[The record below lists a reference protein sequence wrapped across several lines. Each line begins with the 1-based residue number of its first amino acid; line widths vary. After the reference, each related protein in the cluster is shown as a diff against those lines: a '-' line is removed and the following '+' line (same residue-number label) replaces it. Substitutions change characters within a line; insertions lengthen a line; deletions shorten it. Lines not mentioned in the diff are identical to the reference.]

1 MSTAPNITARAEGVA
16 FKPLLR
22 FFLRSRLTRSQ
33 IVVTFIYVVT
43 MIFLTFFSRKYSV
56 DIELRLAW
64 YAFFM
69 PFFWPAWLVDDE
81 LNPRGAMRLFVVP
94 RSPIRPVMLAYLAAR
109 NIYALAVGVFS
120 LLMVYNIQIG
130 EIAGEFGSEMFW
142 SLTIFTFSACFVIVN
157 VAAFLGMFMR
167 GRLMLV
173 VLYTFTIVL
182 AKIQAR
188 WDDPIRNSIGLVI
201 GPMWS
206 FSYTWVEVAADNPW
220 LMFQVITA
228 SAFWAAMAWMLF
240 QRKFR

>member
-1 MSTAPNITARAEGVA
+1 MSTAPHIVARAEGVA

-22 FFLRSRLTRSQ
+22 FFLRSRMTRSQ

-43 MIFLTFFSRKYSV
+43 MVFLTFFSRKYSV

-81 LNPRGAMRLFVVP
+81 LSPRGAMRLFVVP

-109 NIYALAVGVFS
+109 NIYALGVGAFS
-120 LLMVYNIQIG
+120 ILMVYNIQIG
-130 EIAGEFGSEMFW
+130 DITGEIGGEMFR

-157 VAAFLGMFMR
+157 AAAFLGMFMR

-188 WDDPIRNSIGLVI
+188 WEDPIRSSIGMII

-206 FSYTWVEVAADNPW
+206 FSYTWVEVVVESPW
-220 LMFQVITA
+220 LIVQVLTA
-228 SAFWAAMAWMLF
+228 SVFWAAMAWLVF